1 MRPLSDLYD
10 RGVYGAVL
18 IAEAIRNA
26 RRLPGR
32 RAATGKERRHG
43 AAGQHEQP
51 AVVDDGVSGEPDLLC
66 MGLFSKKQFRV
77 PPPSTE
83 GRQLSQT
90 IEAAR

>member
-32 RAATGKERRHG
+32 RAATGTERRHG

-83 GRQLSQT
+83 GLLRLAEGT
-90 IEAAR
+90 